1 MKKRIFI
8 PLITLICVLL
18 AACTEMKNG
27 DKVDVPEEVSTLVD
41 TYMKAYKIGTGESVR
56 YAHFESD
63 FKKEA
68 YLESGDKL
76 LDYKI
81 ESTEK
86 INDSLFA
93 FTILAKT
100 TQTDN
105 SYLRVYNF
113 VAQIDNSWYFI
124 NGVGN
129 IPQDLKDNLDEEKY
143 TYGVK

>member
-1 MKKRIFI
+1 MNKINFI
-8 PLITLICVLL
+8 LLGILICVLL
-18 AACTEMKNG
+18 VACTEIKNG
-27 DKVDVPEEVSTLVD
+27 DKVDVPEEVSALVD
-41 TYMKAYKIGTGESVR
+41 TYMNAYKIGTGESVR
-56 YAHFESD
+56 YAHFEND

-76 LDYKI
+76 LDYRI

-93 FTILAKT
+93 FTILVKT

-113 VAQIDNSWYFI
+113 VALIDNNWYFI
-124 NGVGN
+124 NGVEN
-129 IPQDLKDNLDEEKY
+129 ILQDLKDNLDEEKY
-143 TYGVK
+143 TYGV